1 MQEAVGRALVQAH
14 EPFEGCASYYAWLI
28 AEYTRKREI
37 LYRGL
42 RAAGLPPVE
51 TEGSFFIMADTS
63 AIVVP
68 EKYLYPN
75 GRDAPPAPR
84 DYAFC
89 RFLTTEIGVAA
100 IPVRSGVGVGIGGW
114 GVIILHLPLTFF
126 AGLLGAF
133 ALKSHSISLFIR
145 CFPLLLGSFFNR
157 LQPSAFMS
165 DENKHHVA
173 NYARFAFCKKDETLN
188 AAVAKLARLADFRK
202 KPAEL

>member
-14 EPFEGCASYYAWLI
+14 EPFEGCASYYAWLV

-63 AIVVP
+63 AIAVP

-89 RFLTTEIGVAA
+89 HFLTTEIGVAA
-100 IPVRSGVGVGIGGW
+100 IPVCTAAGCGANYVFFS
-114 GVIILHLPLTFF
+114 LHLSQTPFVDHAPFHPVFSFSFL
-126 AGLLGAF
+126 
-133 ALKSHSISLFIR
+133 
-145 CFPLLLGSFFNR
+145 SFFNN

-188 AAVAKLARLADFRK
+188 TAVAKLARLADFRK

>member
-1 MQEAVGRALVQAH
+1 MQEAVGRALALAH
-14 EPFEGCASYYAWLI
+14 EPFEGSASYYAWLI

-63 AIVVP
+63 AIQVP
-68 EKYLYPN
+68 DKYLYPN

-100 IPVRSGVGVGIGGW
+100 IPVCGAHFQVLVCAQVSRLRSFSVVAGPLSQAPSCRTRTSIM
-114 GVIILHLPLTFF
+114 LQTMRALPF
-126 AGLLGAF
+126 A
-133 ALKSHSISLFIR
+133 
-145 CFPLLLGSFFNR
+145 
-157 LQPSAFMS
+157 
-165 DENKHHVA
+165 
-173 NYARFAFCKKDETLN
+173 KKT
-188 AAVAKLARLADFRK
+188 RR
-202 KPAEL
+202 